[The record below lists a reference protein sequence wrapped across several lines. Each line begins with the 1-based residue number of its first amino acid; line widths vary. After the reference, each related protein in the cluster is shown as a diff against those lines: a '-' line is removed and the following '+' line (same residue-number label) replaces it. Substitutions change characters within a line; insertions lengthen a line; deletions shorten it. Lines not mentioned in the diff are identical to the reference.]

1 MIVNHSNQIMQER
14 VEEVLKIWEIENV
27 SERLWNKDPFVWKDN
42 SEEHNELADRLG
54 WLDLPT
60 QMKTSILELEIFV
73 DEIKNKFTKVLVLGM
88 GGSSLAPEVFYK
100 TFGSREGFP
109 TLEILD
115 STHPKIIKHFLENY
129 DLQKTLFVVS
139 SKSGGTVET
148 NSFYLTFYNHLKK
161 TKNNPGENFI
171 AITDKNSSLE
181 KIALEN
187 KFVKIFTTPSEVGGR
202 YSAFTYFGMVP
213 AALIGIDVKK
223 FLSRAEQIEKNCEE
237 KNLFANSGF
246 LLGAI
251 LGEYEKIGRNKLTF
265 FASPQISSFPAWVEQ
280 LIAES
285 SGKEGKGILPVVDEK
300 FIGKEFYGTDR
311 IFVYLKLKSDNTYSL
326 IFEELK
332 EAEIPNIIIE
342 LNDLYDIAKEFYRWE
357 FATAVAAIVSKIN
370 PFDQPDVQL
379 AKSYA
384 TKALNDYKKSGSLP
398 QFTPAIETENVNI
411 YSDFPIMKLNE
422 VWEQFFGDVK
432 AGDYLSI
439 LAFTEYDKK
448 IQEVLNK
455 FRESIQK
462 KYLIATTLGF
472 GPRYLHSTGQ
482 LHKGGMN
489 TGYFIQIIDEIDLDI
504 DVPEQGYSFGL
515 LISAQA
521 NGDYSA
527 LKDRNRKVIRVKIK
541 KDLISSINKLFN

>member
-311 IFVYLKLKSDNTYSL
+311 IFVYLKLKSDNTYSK

-422 VWEQFFGDVK
+422 VWEQFFCNVK